1 MKPWISC
8 ALAVLFTLPL
18 YAGPQAKSY
27 EATWDSLNSRA
38 TPQWWVDAKFGIFIH
53 WGVYSVPAYSAPGK
67 YSEWYWYWIRNA
79 QADHPE
85 CQKFHETQYG
95 KGFTYA
101 DFVPLFKAELF
112 DPDFWADI
120 FFRSGAKYV
129 VHTSKHHDGY
139 TLWRSQEANNS
150 WGRAWNSVDTGPQR
164 DVIGELSAAVR
175 KRGLKMGLYYSLY
188 EWFNPLYLNDV
199 QVFVEKHLFPQFTD
213 MVLQNEPS
221 IIFSDGEWEHG
232 NEVWRSHELLAWLFN
247 ESPVKDE
254 VVINDRWYKG
264 SRHKD
269 GGYFTTE
276 YGSGL
281 DTAENPWEENRGIGF
296 SYGFNRAETIDHYSS
311 PQELVLMLVDIVSR
325 GGNLLLDIG
334 PDSDGTIP
342 VIMQDRLL
350 QMGDWL
356 SVNGEAI
363 YESSPWQKTCQWS
376 EGRVPKEE
384 RGEYMSGYD
393 ILKLTVSP
401 DEGSAV
407 KEIFFT
413 QKTADLYAILPFFPF
428 HSFTIQGL
436 KPDPDT
442 KVFLLGTEREF
453 FFESQGGDMTIIVP
467 PMPVQEL
474 PCNFAYTFKITQVIK
489 QAETHNK

>member
-1 MKPWISC
+1 MKSWLSFVMAI
-8 ALAVLFTLPL
+8 LITLPIC
-18 YAGPQAKSY
+18 ASPQAKSY
-27 EATWDSLNSRA
+27 KATWDSLNSRA

-53 WGVYSVPAYSAPGK
+53 WGVYSVPAYSAAGK

-79 QADHPE
+79 TADHPE
-85 CQKFHETQYG
+85 CRAFHETQYG

-101 DFVPLFKAELF
+101 DFVPMFKAELF

-139 TLWRSQEANNS
+139 TLWKSQEANNS

-164 DVIGELSAAVR
+164 DVIGELSEAVR

-199 QVFVEKHLFPQFTD
+199 QVFVAKHLFPQFKD
-213 MVLQNEPS
+213 MVLQNKPS
-221 IIFSDGEWEHG
+221 VIFSDGEWEHG
-232 NEVWRSHELLAWLFN
+232 NDVWRSHELLAWLFN

-296 SYGFNRAETIDHYSS
+296 SYGFNRAETIDHTSS

-350 QMGDWL
+350 QMGKWL

-363 YESSPWQKTCQWS
+363 YGSSPWEKTCQWS
-376 EGRVPKEE
+376 AGRIPNEE
-384 RGEYMSGYD
+384 RGEYNIGYD

-401 DEGSAV
+401 DKGSAV

-413 QKTADLYAILPFFPF
+413 QKDADLYAILPFFPF
-428 HSFTIQGL
+428 QSFMIKGL
-436 KPDPDT
+436 KPEPDT

-453 FFESQGGDMTIIVP
+453 SFESQGGDMTIIVP
-467 PMPVQEL
+467 PLPVQEL

-489 QAETHNK
+489 